1 MIFIHLNWYS
11 KLYNTNLKSLKTKKM
26 NLQTNSDK
34 HVNNIKQHSTYA
46 TNMTIFE
53 SLEPKALVE
62 SALDQC

>member
-1 MIFIHLNWYS
+1 
-11 KLYNTNLKSLKTKKM
+11 M